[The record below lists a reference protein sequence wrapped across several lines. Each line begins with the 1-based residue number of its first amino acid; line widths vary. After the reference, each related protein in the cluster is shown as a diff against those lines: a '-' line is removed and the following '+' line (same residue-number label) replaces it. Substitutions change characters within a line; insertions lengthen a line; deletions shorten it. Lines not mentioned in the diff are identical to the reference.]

1 MENWHR
7 EASVWLVT
15 YKKHLPEKYVS
26 REQVL
31 DELMCFGWIDGLRR
45 KLDDDRTMQLISPRR
60 QQAWAKSYKD
70 RVAALISLGLMHQS
84 GLDAIEK
91 SKLAGLWNATA
102 DVDALVIP
110 DDLAA
115 ALSGSVTASNYFNA
129 AAPSYRRNVLR
140 WIHSAKTQ
148 PTRQKRIVST
158 VEASARLEKI
168 PQL

>member
-1 MENWHR
+1 MENWYR

-15 YKKHLPEKYVS
+15 YKKHLPDRYVS

-45 KLDDDRTMQLISPRR
+45 KLDDNRTMQLISPRR

-70 RVAALISLGLMHQS
+70 RVAALILLGLMHQS

-102 DVDALVIP
+102 DVDTLVIP

-115 ALSGSVTASNYFNA
+115 ALSRSVTASNYFNA

-140 WIHSAKTQ
+140 WIHNAKTQ
-148 PTRQKRIVST
+148 PTRQKRIIAT
-158 VEASARLEKI
+158 VEASACSEKL